1 MSSSPVQRAVLGFI
15 AGALAVLV
23 FHQGMLAVLHATGV
37 VPRSPYSFMPT
48 QPFGVPAVLSAAF
61 FGGLWGAVMLLAL
74 PARTAHGPGF
84 WLAGLVFGAILPT
97 AVALIVVAPLKGQ
110 PMGGGWQAGRI
121 IVGLLVNG
129 AWGLGTALIGEGLGR
144 LRRRAVPGG

>member
-1 MSSSPVQRAVLGFI
+1 MSSSPLSRAVVGFI
-15 AGALAVLV
+15 AGAVAVLV

-48 QPFGVPAVLSAAF
+48 HPFGVPAVLSAAF

-74 PARTAHGPGF
+74 PARMAHGPGF

-97 AVALIVVAPLKGQ
+97 AVALVVVLPLKGQ
-110 PMGGGWQAGRI
+110 PMGGGWQASRI
-121 IVGLLVNG
+121 VVGLLVNG
-129 AWGLGTALIGEGLGR
+129 AWGVGTALIAEGLLR
-144 LRRRAVPGG
+144 LTRRTAPGA